1 MKVTY
6 TQPDEFP
13 AFCHIFMLTSYDY
26 NHAFYERVGVDRG
39 QETKRTYEKPKNQN
53 SKERLRRVI

>member
-39 QETKRTYEKPKNQN
+39 QETKRTYEMP
-53 SKERLRRVI
+53 